1 MNCPVPGSD
10 LLIARPL
17 VLNEIEMVQA
27 GFFLLLFI
35 SFFFSRPIN
44 STEQIIAVR
53 AEAQQNT
60 DLAWHAENMD

>member
-27 GFFLLLFI
+27 VFFVVVVGFF
-35 SFFFSRPIN
+35 FFFQTN
-44 STEQIIAVR
+44 KF
-53 AEAQQNT
+53 N
-60 DLAWHAENMD
+60 